1 MKRILLI
8 AMIMAC
14 AAASAQV
21 KRGDVNNDNSVNTAD
36 VVEIYNIIINGEGT
50 VQVIDMAGHI
60 IISVDEYTRSIPTAG
75 MTSGVYV
82 LRLIEGDDV
91 KTQKIVVR

>member
-36 VVEIYNIIINGEGT
+36 VVEIYNIIING
-50 VQVIDMAGHI
+50 D
-60 IISVDEYTRSIPTAG
+60 
-75 MTSGVYV
+75 
-82 LRLIEGDDV
+82 
-91 KTQKIVVR
+91 KKIVTGVEKKYSVSFSDDMLKVADLTISYIDDKN

>member
-1 MKRILLI
+1 MEILRNKLKTNDMKRILLI

-36 VVEIYNIIINGEGT
+36 VVEIYNIIING
-50 VQVIDMAGHI
+50 D
-60 IISVDEYTRSIPTAG
+60 
-75 MTSGVYV
+75 
-82 LRLIEGDDV
+82 
-91 KTQKIVVR
+91 KKIVTGVARWPT